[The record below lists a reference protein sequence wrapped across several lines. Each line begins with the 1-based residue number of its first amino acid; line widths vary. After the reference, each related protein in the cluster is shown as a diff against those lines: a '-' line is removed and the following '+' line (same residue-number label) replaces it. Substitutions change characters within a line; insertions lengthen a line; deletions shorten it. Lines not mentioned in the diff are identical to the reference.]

1 VTRFA
6 LLIFFLPT
14 LALSQ
19 ATFTT
24 TGNWDNASNWTG
36 SNIGDDVNENVTI
49 NNNRTAFIQT
59 GFSYTIG
66 NLSFGNSSGLTIDA
80 AATLNVGDASN
91 PRNLTANNSAT
102 ITVTGTLIIWGDLVV
117 NNSLTWNITGSVIIK
132 GNIIMNNGAS
142 LSVSGNLT
150 VDGNFTGGANT
161 NVTITGGG
169 GVSVGGIV
177 DVGNNS
183 NLTGPPGSFTAGGCA
198 QGSGSSFCNNG
209 VLPIEL
215 LYFNAVRAGT
225 EIKITW
231 ATSKEE
237 GFDYFVV
244 QHSKNGE
251 QYQDIGSLN
260 GAGYNTASRIDY
272 TFVHDQPLLGSNY
285 YRLKAVDLDG
295 TFEYFGPVVVIFDGP
310 RSVSVYP
317 NPVTEGY
324 LNLGLNFNPGE
335 NARIVIM
342 NSFGVSVVNYTNVG
356 IHTRIELPTLS
367 AGVYFVKFQ
376 SSGWNETR
384 RFIVQ

>member
-1 VTRFA
+1 MLQTG
-6 LLIFFLPT
+6 
-14 LALSQ
+14 LALI
-19 ATFTT
+19 
-24 TGNWDNASNWTG
+24 
-36 SNIGDDVNENVTI
+36 IGDDVNENVTI

-91 PRNLTANNSAT
+91 PRNLTANNTAT

-117 NNSLTWNITGSVIIK
+117 NNSLSWNITGTVIIK
-132 GNIIMNNGAS
+132 GNVIMNNGAS
-142 LSVSGNLT
+142 ISVSGNLS
-150 VDGNFTGGANT
+150 VDGDFIGGNNT
-161 NVTITGGG
+161 DVTITGGG
-169 GVSVGGIV
+169 GVSVGGTV

-183 NLTGPPGSFTAGGCA
+183 NLTGPPGSFTAGGCS
-198 QGSGSSFCNNG
+198 QGGGSSFCNNG

-215 LYFNAVRAGT
+215 LYFNASSIES
-225 EIKITW
+225 EINVTW
-231 ATSKEE
+231 GTSKEE
-237 GFDYFVV
+237 NFDYFIV
-244 QHSKNGE
+244 QQSKNGE
-251 QYQDIGSLN
+251 EYVDLGSVL

-295 TFEYFGPVVVIFDGP
+295 TFEYFGPVVVSFDGL
-310 RSVSVYP
+310 RNVSVYP
-317 NPVTEGY
+317 NPVTEDY
-324 LNLGLNFNPGE
+324 LNLELNFNPGE

-342 NSFGVSVVNYTNVG
+342 NSFGVSVANYTNVG

-376 SSGWNETR
+376 SAGLNETR